1 MKETAIRCTIVK
13 KKNIPWK
20 SINRSYLN
28 ISNSPIQA
36 NCHRPTVHWAFELCP
51 VLENSSCAFQQHPNK
66 QWTFYV
72 FDAVVYDT
80 IEPVLNICY
89 IGWNSV
95 LRKSLFNFWISKYFV
110 VNDRNKM
117 LPKPE
122 FNTKIIYKYC
132 RWSSWIQ
139 GVSTESISHTSLI
152 LSKVVEMCTLRWNTV
167 YYA

>member
-1 MKETAIRCTIVK
+1 MINNLASNERNRYKMRNC
-13 KKNIPWK
+13 KNIGK
-20 SINRSYLN
+20 ALTVLTDLN

-122 FNTKIIYKYC
+122 FNTKIIYNYC
-132 RWSSWIQ
+132 RWLSWIQ
-139 GVSTESISHTSLI
+139 GVSAKSTHL
-152 LSKVVEMCTLRWNTV
+152 
-167 YYA
+167 YYLVAK